1 MGNTGLFF
9 PILVFMCIT
18 ISLGVSLLER
28 WLNPSDTETYEKWLE
43 KELRKNPDYINWLEH
58 ANGGKDYKLGLRILR
73 EIKKGGEKK

>member
-58 ANGGKDYKLGLRILR
+58 SNGGKDYKLGLRILR
-73 EIKKGGEKK
+73 EIKKGCEKK